1 MNDTKFNFQPI
12 GTIRSPHQDVSKIP
26 IQPVFCKDI
35 KGTVVL
41 NTQYIDGLKDLH
53 EFSHIHLFYY
63 FNHSQKTC
71 LRLKPYLSDNEH
83 GIFATRA
90 PHRPNKLGMSL
101 VQLDKIENG
110 ILFVRGI
117 DILDGTPLLDIKPY
131 IQRFD
136 SREDTKSGW
145 QDTVSNDVA
154 SVRGL
159 RDYEGSAEKTD

>member
-1 MNDTKFNFQPI
+1 MNDDKIIFQPI
-12 GTIRSPHQDVSKIP
+12 GVIHSPHKELAKIP
-26 IQPVFCKDI
+26 IQPVFCNDI
-35 KGTVVL
+35 EGTVVL
-41 NTQYIDGLKDLH
+41 DTEYADGLKDLQ

-63 FNHSQKTC
+63 FNQSRKMC
-71 LRLKPYLSDNEH
+71 LRLQPYLSDQER

-101 VQLDKIENG
+101 VRLVKVEDNV
-110 ILFVRGI
+110 LHVRDL

-136 SREDTKSGW
+136 SRENVKSGW
-145 QDTVSNDVA
+145 QDAVSNDTA

-159 RDYEGSAEKTD
+159 RDFEKEK